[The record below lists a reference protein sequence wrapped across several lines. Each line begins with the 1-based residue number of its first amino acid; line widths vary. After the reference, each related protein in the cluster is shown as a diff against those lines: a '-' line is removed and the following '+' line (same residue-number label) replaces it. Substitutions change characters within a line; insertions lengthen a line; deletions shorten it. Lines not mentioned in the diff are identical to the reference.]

1 MKVLQALRSCNC
13 KLVWAAGEV
22 VRVTRRWI
30 GRSLNPQDGE
40 LCLLAKSGETLMEA
54 RSVRH
59 TWVCR
64 GGRLI
69 ETSTC
74 DGSINLPP
82 LPTYDEGFARQ
93 YRNLP
98 LFRHLLH
105 VWNESEDIWRISE
118 DKKVQ
123 RRDQVVSLSR
133 PAYLWYVLSEL
144 GC

>member
-1 MKVLQALRSCNC
+1 MCFVAATESCKELAPVTSRS
-13 KLVWAAGEV
+13 
-22 VRVTRRWI
+22 I
-30 GRSLNPQDGE
+30 GRNLNPQDGE
-40 LCLLAKSGETLMEA
+40 LCLPAKSGETLMEA

-64 GGRLI
+64 GGRPI

-105 VWNESEDIWRISE
+105 VTDNDDNATLR
-118 DKKVQ
+118 
-123 RRDQVVSLSR
+123 L
-133 PAYLWYVLSEL
+133 
-144 GC
+144 